1 MSTLIFPKGTHLVLI
16 GAGLEYLSDMGVPY
30 KKGKGW
36 AFRVDLGPDP
46 TTGRRRQVLRQGYFT
61 RKAAQ
66 DFQAELRTQ
75 AAQGRTVTRSSAK
88 VDESLIGATG
98 SASSPMP

>member
-1 MSTLIFPKGTHLVLI
+1 VSTLIFPKGTHLVLI

-46 TTGRRRQVLRQGYFT
+46 TTGKRRQVLRQGYPT
-61 RKAAQ
+61 KK
-66 DFQAELRTQ
+66 LR
-75 AAQGRTVTRSSAK
+75 
-88 VDESLIGATG
+88 
-98 SASSPMP
+98 